1 MAWLCFKLLPLWGP
15 LQLSADAIR
24 WMEVSPQG
32 VAIGIVGGL
41 VTTLLGAL
49 FPAIQAGRVSPL
61 EASHPE
67 AHGRARAL
75 IWGLAGM
82 GILFIALHW
91 AMEAYLDPYLW
102 LENRAVGLTGMMSIY
117 LGYALLT
124 PAAARTLGGV
134 GVFIA
139 SGVLG
144 IRRQLLADQVGRAAV
159 RSGVICCGLM
169 VGLSLIVCVVVHTES
184 IIAGWDFPN
193 DLAEAFVWSPGAVKM
208 STAEKL
214 KDVRGVKQ
222 YMLAQDV
229 FCKVAGDTEEWQLMT
244 KPTFV
249 AGSVEGF
256 SEMLEAKFLEG
267 DPEAAREK
275 LLRGGYVLVTPE
287 FASSRG
293 KHVGDSIGILLS
305 NRRADFEIAGIVESP
320 ALDIAA
326 SFFNAEGYLMVAS
339 VGAILGTFDD
349 MKKHFGLD
357 TYSFV
362 MLDFDLPDEPVPA
375 DFDPDRAIAEGKLG
389 LFELVDPRTMSRED
403 LFRWSRERTVLK
415 EITAAMG
422 AFNPIMGSVREL
434 KKAIDRDLR
443 LATLLFATIPAVAL
457 LVAGLGVA
465 NLMMANVLS
474 RSRQI
479 AVLRSIG
486 ATRWQIMRMVIGEA
500 LVLSVIGNV
509 VGAALGLHA
518 AYTVNVMTYKLWGF
532 LPEWNVPLNY
542 IGLAL
547 GFTTVVCLIAGV
559 IPARYAAR
567 TNIIEALQTS

>member
-1 MAWLCFKLLPLWGP
+1 L
-15 LQLSADAIR
+15 
-24 WMEVSPQG
+24 EVSPE
-32 VAIGIVGGL
+32 GIALAVVGGFL
-41 VTTLLGAL
+41 TTLLGAL
-49 FPAIQAGRVSPL
+49 VPAIQAGRVSPMQ
-61 EASHPE
+61 ASQS
-67 AHGRARAL
+67 AARGTGSGV
-75 IWGLAGM
+75 IWVLAAVGV
-82 GILFIALHW
+82 GFIGVHW
-91 AMEAYLDPYLW
+91 AMEAYLDPGLW
-102 LENRAVGLTGMMSIY
+102 LNHRAVGLAGMMSIY

-124 PAAARTLGGV
+124 PLAARTLGKV
-134 GVFIA
+134 GVFVA
-139 SGVLG
+139 AGVFG
-144 IRRQLLADQVGRAAV
+144 IRRQLLADQVERAAM

-184 IIAGWDFPN
+184 IIAGWDFPK

-214 KDVRGVKQ
+214 KDVKGVKQ
-222 YMLAQDV
+222 YMLAQDI
-229 FCKVAGDTEEWQLMT
+229 FCKVVGDTQEWQTMT

-249 AGSVEGF
+249 AGSVQSF

-267 DPEAAREK
+267 DRYEARDK
-275 LLRGGYVLVTPE
+275 LLAGGYVLVTPE

-293 KHVGDSIGILLS
+293 KHVGDSLGVTLN
-305 NRRADFEIAGIVESP
+305 NRVANFEIAGVVESP

-326 SFFNAEGYLMVAS
+326 SFFNAEGYLMVAAA
-339 VGAILGTFDD
+339 GAILGTFDD
-349 MKKHFGLD
+349 VKKNFGLD

-375 DFDPDRAIAEGKLG
+375 DFDPERAIVEGKVG
-389 LFELVDPRTMSRED
+389 LVELVDPRTMSRED
-403 LFRWSRERTVLK
+403 LYRWSRERTVLK
-415 EITAAMG
+415 EISAAMG

-474 RSRQI
+474 RSKQI

-486 ATRWQIMRMVIGEA
+486 ATRWQVMRMVIGEA
-500 LVLSVIGNV
+500 LVLSVIGNA

-518 AYTVNVMTYKLWGF
+518 AYTVNVMTFKLWGF
-532 LPEWNVPLNY
+532 LPEWQVPLNY
-542 IGLAL
+542 IGAAL

-567 TNIIEALQTS
+567 TNIISALQGA